1 VKPGEMGK
9 EKANHEVV
17 ESIITNTLALNFL
30 SVLENS
36 KGYSTAS
43 RLEGLGDFFHH
54 ISCGAIHI
62 ESLQD
67 SMCIV
72 VGSSLIYPE

>member
-1 VKPGEMGK
+1 MGK

-54 ISCGAIHI
+54 ISCGDIHV

-67 SMCIV
+67 SECLDASSIV
-72 VGSSLIYPE
+72 FL